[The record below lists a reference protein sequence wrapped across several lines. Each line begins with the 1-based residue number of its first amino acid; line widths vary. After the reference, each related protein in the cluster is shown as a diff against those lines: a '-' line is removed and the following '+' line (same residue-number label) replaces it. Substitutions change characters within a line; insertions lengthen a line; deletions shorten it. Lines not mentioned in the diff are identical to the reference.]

1 MMETL
6 PFYVTAVF
14 VLSTLFTIGILFRAF
29 SRVRPAGFASRLIAF
44 LLPFW
49 MVITAVLAIGG
60 FYAQMEARPPR
71 VIVFGVL
78 PAVLL
83 IAAYFILF
91 RNGFLDRLS
100 LQTLTWLHVVR
111 IPVEFGLLMLFQHGL
126 IPQEMTFEG
135 RNFDIL
141 SGITA
146 VIIAF
151 IGFRGG
157 RINRPLLIVWNL
169 FALALLINIVS
180 VAILSFPTPFQ
191 RFGFEQPNVGVA
203 YFPFIWLPTII
214 VPAVLFAHLVALF
227 QLFRRGTDLVL

>member
-1 MMETL
+1 
-6 PFYVTAVF
+6 
-14 VLSTLFTIGILFRAF
+14 
-29 SRVRPAGFASRLIAF
+29 
-44 LLPFW
+44 
-49 MVITAVLAIGG
+49 
-60 FYAQMEARPPR
+60 
-71 VIVFGVL
+71 
-78 PAVLL
+78 
-83 IAAYFILF
+83 
-91 RNGFLDRLS
+91 
-100 LQTLTWLHVVR
+100 
-111 IPVEFGLLMLFQHGL
+111 MLFQHGL
-126 IPQEMTFEG
+126 LPQEMTFEG